1 MLALSRC
8 RAARISAAI
17 FLGFIALGSTSAFAQ
32 EATPPAAPAPM
43 PAERPLF
50 DGTHFGVGGSF
61 GADAPSVVL
70 AGNSNQILFGVGLIY
85 NHNSN
90 IPMTDADHANLIL
103 VGAYMLHNQ
112 FPFAMGPEVNFIPEL
127 APIAFDQFSIRAG
140 WAFWYAPFNIPA
152 VVGTAVYVNFDVAK
166 GASTVISTVTPAVR
180 VVFGF
185 K

>member
-8 RAARISAAI
+8 QAARISAAV
-17 FLGFIALGSTSAFAQ
+17 LLIALSSSSAFAQ
-32 EATPPAAPAPM
+32 EATPPAPAPM

-70 AGNSNQILFGVGLIY
+70 AGNSGQILFGVGLIY

-90 IPMTDADHANLIL
+90 IAATDADHANLIL

-112 FPFAMGPEVNFIPEL
+112 FPFAMGPEVDFIPQL
-127 APIAFDQFSIRAG
+127 APNAFDAYGLRAG

-152 VVGTAVYVNFDVAK
+152 VIGTAVYVNFDFVK
-166 GASTVISTVTPAVR
+166 GANPVISTLTPAVR